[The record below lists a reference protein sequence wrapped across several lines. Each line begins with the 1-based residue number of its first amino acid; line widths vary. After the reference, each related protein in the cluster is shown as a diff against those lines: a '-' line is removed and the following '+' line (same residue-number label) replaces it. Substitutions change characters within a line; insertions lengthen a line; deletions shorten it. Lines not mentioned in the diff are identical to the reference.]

1 MSASTTIQ
9 PTFSTT
15 RLARVSVPA
24 LQSGAAFGARTG
36 QMFRNIARLFAK
48 AIAAYRARRAAR
60 ELMGFDDRMLRDM
73 GITRGE
79 IGFAVRLEKALGRR

>member
-15 RLARVSVPA
+15 RLARA
-24 LQSGAAFGARTG
+24 QI
-36 QMFRNIARLFAK
+36 FRHIARLFAK
-48 AIAAYRARRAAR
+48 ATAAYRARRAAR
-60 ELMGFDDRMLRDM
+60 ELMGLDDRMLRDM

-79 IGFAVRLEKALGRR
+79 IGFAVRPEKALGRR